1 MGMIKYKVHYSNL
14 NPSLTREGTAHFT
27 RNGKHQLLTSGMTGY
42 VQNPSEVAIADDWQE
57 QYRSNIGA
65 KNHDKN

>member
-27 RNGKHQLLTSGMTGY
+27 RNGKH
-42 VQNPSEVAIADDWQE
+42 
-57 QYRSNIGA
+57 
-65 KNHDKN
+65 